1 MRFTFVP
8 PERGSMHPNSIE
20 TASPQADIIV
30 PTSHT
35 SRVNPMLPADLT
47 IEPGVANIPL
57 PITCETTNMY
67 ALDQLMLFL

>member
-1 MRFTFVP
+1 MRFTFCP
-8 PERGSMHPNSIE
+8 PERGSMHPNSMK
-20 TASPQADIIV
+20 TASPQADNIV
-30 PTSHT
+30 PISHT

-47 IEPGVANIPL
+47 IEPGVAKMPL

>member
-1 MRFTFVP
+1 
-8 PERGSMHPNSIE
+8 MHPNSMK
-20 TASPQADIIV
+20 TASPQADNIV

-47 IEPGVANIPL
+47 IEPGVAKMPL

>member
-1 MRFTFVP
+1 MRFTFCP
-8 PERGSMHPNSIE
+8 PERGSMHPNSMK
-20 TASPQADIIV
+20 TASPQADNIV

-47 IEPGVANIPL
+47 IEPGVAKMPL